1 MSNQK
6 VNQPIKKMFPKTVSA
21 IVLSIFV
28 ILSACTREKYDFD
41 ELTLENYNPSI
52 MAPIVNTEFKLHDL
66 ISSTLENEDG
76 PISIDEDSLLWVR
89 YNASLLRM
97 KVGDFFTLPEQSV
110 SESFSLEP
118 FDMDDISQSMSVSLG
133 DVVDNFSEPER
144 SNIQMADG
152 NSAPF
157 PSLNSQSGGS
167 HPLGGFSQFNSV
179 DFAEGTLAVTVTNNW
194 PVDITNVQIEI
205 RNSDNSLIGTLNYP
219 LIVSGSSETESID
232 LAGQTM
238 LSNVEVNIVSVSS
251 PGSGGLLNP
260 VPIDLDDD
268 LAVDVDITGISI
280 SGGTATFPSQEV
292 VNESMELDLSQG
304 NGEALTT
311 LRLSSGTITYDITS
325 GIKEDIELDFTL
337 PYATNGGVP
346 FSQTI
351 NLNSDNVTDTEQ
363 SGTFDLAGYELDLTA
378 GGSGT
383 NILAADIVARIVS
396 SGGPVPFSLS
406 DGVSFE
412 LSFGDIT
419 IDYLEGNIG
428 TQTFDLPE
436 DTIALGM
443 DTLLPDVD
451 IIIADPRI
459 SLTLTNSFGIPLG
472 IDFSEITALK
482 DGGSLGLTGLSDPF
496 VINAPSSLG
505 DSAQTDININNS
517 TTNIS
522 ELLSFKPAQLVFGL
536 SGSTNP
542 NGTTTNFLSGESGVG
557 ISLAVDIPVY
567 LGVSGFEYRDTLE
580 FPEEV
585 FDNVV
590 EANMKTIIT
599 NELPVDINVQAYFLD
614 ENYEVIDSLYDD
626 YTALV
631 ASSQVDGNG
640 EMVSSTVANA
650 DTELDEEKTNR
661 LKPSKY
667 IVTSTRFSTA
677 NNGTTAAKF
686 YSNAKVGIKLG
697 VIAKVRVNLQQ
708 NEEE

>member
-1 MSNQK
+1 
-6 VNQPIKKMFPKTVSA
+6 MFPRNISVLVGLLSL
-21 IVLSIFV
+21 IVFS
-28 ILSACTREKYDFD
+28 CTREKYNVNDFSFD
-41 ELTLENYNPSI
+41 NYNPSV
-52 MAPIVNTEFKLHDL
+52 MAPLVNTEFKLHDL
-66 ISSTLENEDG
+66 ISSTLENEDS

-89 YNASLLRM
+89 YSASLLRM
-97 KVGDFFTLPEQSV
+97 QIGDFFTLPEQSI

-118 FDMDDISQSMSVSLG
+118 FDMDDISQGMSVSLG
-133 DVVDNFSEPER
+133 DVADNFSEPER
-144 SNIQMADG
+144 SNIILADG

-157 PSLNSQSGGS
+157 PAISNQSGGN

-179 DFAEGTLAVTVTNNW
+179 DFSEGTLAITVTNNW

-205 RNSDNSLIGTLNYP
+205 RNSDNSLLGTFTYP
-219 LIVSGSSETESID
+219 LIVAGTSETESVD
-232 LAGQTM
+232 LSGRTM
-238 LSNVEVNIVSVSS
+238 LSNVSVNIVSVSS
-251 PGSGGLLNP
+251 PGSGGIMNP

-268 LAVDVDITGISI
+268 LAVDVNISGIKI
-280 SGGTATFPSQEV
+280 SGGTAVFPSQEV

-311 LRLSSGTITYDITS
+311 LRLSAGTITYDISS

-351 NLNSDNVTDTEQ
+351 NLNSDNATDTEQ
-363 SGTFDLAGYELDLTA
+363 QGSFDLSGYELDLTA
-378 GGSGT
+378 GGTGT
-383 NILAADIVARIVS
+383 NVLAADIVARIVS
-396 SGGPVPFSLS
+396 SGVPVPFSLS

-443 DTLLPDVD
+443 DTLLPDVA

-472 IDFSEITALK
+472 IDFSDITALK
-482 DGGSLGLTGLSDPF
+482 DGSDLSLTGLSDPF
-496 VINAPSSLG
+496 TIGAPSTNG
-505 DSAQTDININNS
+505 DSVQTEININNS

-522 ELLSFKPAQLVFGL
+522 DLLSFKPAQLVFGL

-542 NGTTTNFLSGESGVG
+542 NGPTTNFLSGESGVA

-567 LGVSGFEYRDTLE
+567 LGVSGFEYRDTLD

-590 EANMKTIIT
+590 EATMKTIIT

-614 ENYEVIDSLYDD
+614 ENYEVIDSLYDE
-626 YTALV
+626 YTPIV
-631 ASSQVDGNG
+631 TSSEIDGNG
-640 EMVSSTVANA
+640 EVVSSSVADT
-650 DTELDEEKTNR
+650 DTELNEEKTAR
-661 LKPSKY
+661 LKPARH

-677 NNGTTAAKF
+677 NNGLTAAKF
-686 YSNAKVGIKLG
+686 YSSMKVGIKLG